1 MAFADKE
8 PFFYITPKGYTGGV
22 PAFYDNT
29 EYPLTKILED
39 HAEIIIQE
47 IKKFYKEDSD
57 KLTTNFVPYNVD
69 VKGWDTMVLYSAGV
83 VNKQFLKY
91 LPNTWGLIKD
101 YPGLSLLMVSVLKP
115 GVRLKAHFGDTD
127 AMVRN
132 HLGVVI
138 PEPYPKVGMRIKA
151 EERAW
156 EEGKV
161 LSFCVVN
168 RHYAWN
174 YSDKPRVILMV
185 DFVKPE
191 YLHRKREIEGKILAA
206 EGMKL
211 FATKFPVT
219 NKKPIASIFLLHR
232 ILWRVANIYVKLFKS

>member
-1 MAFADKE
+1 MESSVRE
-8 PFFYITPKGYTGGV
+8 PFFYITPEWYKGPA
-22 PAFYDNT
+22 PAFYNNS
-29 EYPLTKILED
+29 EYPLTKILENNAD
-39 HAEIIIQE
+39 EIIQE
-47 IKKFYKEDSD
+47 IIEFYSKDKK
-57 KLTTNFVPYNVD
+57 KLTQNFVPYNVD
-69 VKGWDTMVLYSAGV
+69 STGWDTMVLYSAGV
-83 VNKQFLKY
+83 INKQFLPC
-91 LPNTWGLIKD
+91 LPKTWALLKD
-101 YPGLSLLMVSVLKP
+101 YPGLSLLMVSVLNP

-138 PEPYPKVGMRIKA
+138 PEPYPKVGIRIKA

-156 EEGKV
+156 EVGKV

-174 YSDKPRVILMV
+174 FSDKPRIILMV

-191 YLHRKREIEGKILAA
+191 YLHRKKEIEGKILAA

-211 FATKFPVT
+211 FATKFPITKKIPVWLTLILHPILGVT
-219 NKKPIASIFLLHR
+219 
-232 ILWRVANIYVKLFKS
+232 ANIYVRLFK